1 MDPEKTE
8 SIRSWIAKTGQASP
22 AQRDDNVI
30 ALSNLR
36 AHLSVVDAP
45 FSNTSPSRATHSTF
59 HSIHA
64 PSAPPKFDFRSH
76 REGVLIDLRTS
87 SEIDRDEF
95 EARARHS
102 TGRLPVPV
110 PRPASPNY
118 NHQPNPSIGRQPRR
132 FNHNNRRRVPAKGR
146 YNKMAE
152 SKPQYLPPHMRNRPA
167 QPIYVP
173 PHMRKA
179 PQKAT
184 ESHEGGVSLN
194 YNVAIDN
201 GVTFNDGAA
210 GDGGVGPRVGEDAQ
224 RYILHLHLDHA
235 Q

>member
-22 AQRDDNVI
+22 AQRGDNVI

-45 FSNTSPSRATHSTF
+45 FPDTSPSRATRSTF
-59 HSIHA
+59 HSTHA
-64 PSAPPKFDFRSH
+64 PSAPKFDFRPH

-102 TGRLPVPV
+102 PSRLSVPV
-110 PRPASPNY
+110 PRPASPSY
-118 NHQPNPSIGRQPRR
+118 NHQPTPSFGRQSRR

-146 YNKMAE
+146 HNKMAE
-152 SKPQYLPPHMRNRPA
+152 SKPQSLPPHMRNRPA
-167 QPIYVP
+167 QAIYVP
-173 PHMRKA
+173 PHIRKA
-179 PQKAT
+179 PQNVT

-194 YNVAIDN
+194 DNVAFDN
-201 GVTFNDGAA
+201 GVTFNDGTA
-210 GDGGVGPRVGEDAQ
+210 GNGGVGPRVGDDAQ
-224 RYILHLHLDHA
+224 RYLSHLRLDHA